1 MTKEQLGQYK
11 CLCLEIKELENRLN
25 NLKRQEVSDKVI
37 ASASDFPYNQY
48 QLKIQGYEDDK
59 YIQKIRVRLL
69 RRIRRCKKLRLEIE
83 EFIDGIEDSRT
94 RLVFQLRYIEGKS
107 WVYISR
113 QLGSSNES
121 YARMIHN
128 RYLERKCW
136 KYLTK
141 CV

>member
-48 QLKIQGYEDDK
+48 ELKIKGYEDDK
-59 YIQKIRVRLL
+59 YIEKIRVRLI

-83 EFIDGIEDSRT
+83 EFIEGIEDSRT
-94 RLVFQLRYIEGKS
+94 RLVFQLRYIEGWS
-107 WVYISR
+107 WQRISLK
-113 QLGSSNES
+113 LGSGDES
-121 YARMIHN
+121 YSRKIHGRFLKN
-128 RYLERKCW
+128 
-136 KYLTK
+136 T
-141 CV
+141 

>member
-25 NLKRQEVSDKVI
+25 NLKTQEVTDKVL

-48 QLKIQGYEDDK
+48 ELKIQGYEDDK
-59 YIQKIRVRLL
+59 YIEKIRARLI

-83 EFIDGIEDSRT
+83 DFIEGIEDSRT

-107 WVYISR
+107 WVYISK

-128 RYLERKCW
+128 RYL
-136 KYLTK
+136 
-141 CV
+141 

>member
-59 YIQKIRVRLL
+59 YIDKIRVRLI

-83 EFIDGIEDSRT
+83 EFIEEIEDSRI
-94 RLVFQLRYIEGKS
+94 RLIFELRYIQDKS
-107 WVYISR
+107 WVYISNK
-113 QLGSSNES
+113 LGSSNES
-121 YARMIHN
+121 YARKSHD
-128 RYLERKCW
+128 RYLNN
-136 KYLTK
+136 TK
-141 CV
+141 T

>member
-59 YIQKIRVRLL
+59 YIEKIRARLI
-69 RRIRRCKKLRLEIE
+69 RRIRKCKKLRLEIE
-83 EFIDGIEDSRT
+83 EFIEGIEDSRT
-94 RLVFQLRYIEGKS
+94 RLVFQLRYIEGWS
-107 WVYISR
+107 WQRISLK
-113 QLGSSNES
+113 LGSHDES
-121 YARMIHN
+121 CSRKIH
-128 RYLERKCW
+128 ERFLKN
-136 KYLTK
+136 T
-141 CV
+141 

>member
-1 MTKEQLGQYK
+1 MTKEQLGQYR

-25 NLKRQEVSDKVI
+25 NLKTQEVTDKVL

-48 QLKIQGYEDDK
+48 ELKIKGYEDDK
-59 YIQKIRVRLL
+59 YIEKIRARLI

-83 EFIDGIEDSRT
+83 DFIEGIEDSRI
-94 RLVFQLRYIEGKS
+94 RLIFELRYIHGKS
-107 WVYISR
+107 WVYISK

-128 RYLERKCW
+128 RYIEL
-136 KYLTK
+136 
-141 CV
+141 

>member
-59 YIQKIRVRLL
+59 YIEKIRVRLV
-69 RRIRRCKKLRLEIE
+69 RRIRRCEKLRIEIE
-83 EFIDGIEDSRT
+83 EFIEGIEDSRT
-94 RLVFQLRYIEGKS
+94 RLVFQLRYIEAKS
-107 WVYISR
+107 WIYISR

-128 RYLERKCW
+128 RAIIQ
-136 KYLTK
+136 TK
-141 CV
+141 DKK

>member
-48 QLKIQGYEDDK
+48 ELKIKGYEDDK
-59 YIQKIRVRLL
+59 YIEKIRARLI

-83 EFIDGIEDSRT
+83 EFIEGIEDKW
-94 RLVFQLRYIEGKS
+94 IKS
-107 WVYISR
+107 
-113 QLGSSNES
+113 S
-121 YARMIHN
+121 Y
-128 RYLERKCW
+128 YSTEF
-136 KYLTK
+136 
-141 CV
+141 

>member
-25 NLKRQEVSDKVI
+25 NLKRQEVTDKVL

-59 YIQKIRVRLL
+59 YIEKMRVRLI
-69 RRIRRCKKLRLEIE
+69 RRIRRCEKLWLEIE
-83 EFIDGIEDSRT
+83 EFIEGIEDSRT

-113 QLGSSNES
+113 QLGSTNES

-128 RYLERKCW
+128 RYLE
-136 KYLTK
+136 
-141 CV
+141 

>member
-1 MTKEQLGQYK
+1 MTREQLAQYK
-11 CLCLEIKELENRLN
+11 SLCLEIKELEDRLN
-25 NLKRQEVSDKVI
+25 NLKTQEVTDKVI

-48 QLKIQGYEDDK
+48 ELKIQGYEDDK
-59 YIQKIRVRLL
+59 YIEKIRVRFI

-83 EFIDGIEDSRT
+83 EFIEGIEDSRT

-113 QLGSSNES
+113 QLGSTNES

-128 RYLERKCW
+128 RYLERKC
-136 KYLTK
+136 
-141 CV
+141 

>member
-48 QLKIQGYEDDK
+48 ELKIQGYEDDK

-121 YARMIHN
+121 YARMIHS
-128 RYLERKCW
+128 RYLE
-136 KYLTK
+136 L
-141 CV
+141 

>member
-1 MTKEQLGQYK
+1 MTKEQLGQYR

-59 YIQKIRVRLL
+59 YIEKIRVRLI

-83 EFIDGIEDSRT
+83 EFIEGIEDSRI
-94 RLVFQLRYIEGKS
+94 RLIFQLRYIEG
-107 WVYISR
+107 WPWQRISLK
-113 QLGSSNES
+113 LGSSDES
-121 YARMIHN
+121 YSRKIHN
-128 RYLERKCW
+128 RFLNK
-136 KYLTK
+136 
-141 CV
+141 